1 MKKTIQC
8 IICLIAIAMASFNLH
23 AQEKSNNKVKTVTER
38 AAEKA
43 NKAAQNSQEVSNNV
57 QNAGQ
62 QVQATVANVKS
73 IIAVFEPIFRLRR
86 KKTAPMA
93 EPVPTQQNTE
103 NTVETPTTSTTQTA
117 ETLPTEAP
125 SVFEPESSAYNAD
138 GSANWGSQNHQEFGS
153 YLDIMRG
160 QILDDISVAT
170 ETQSVD
176 LIFTATDHFGNAT
189 AYGLLTPSYVKNDIF
204 ANYYFRGTKYKD
216 TNIPPRTWQQ
226 VNESEI
232 ALTALTGEQF
242 ARIQNNQQLEAVVKQ
257 VQGFRNHFES
267 RTKLTGK
274 VFAVK
279 TEMANRTCY
288 GLIHVVNHYGT
299 SGANGYLQVKIKVT
313 GLDANNDGSPD
324 ANLYINR

>member
-1 MKKTIQC
+1 MKKAIQTIG
-8 IICLIAIAMASFNLH
+8 CLIVIAMASSNLH
-23 AQEKSNNKVKTVTER
+23 AQEKRNDKVKTASER
-38 AAEKA
+38 AQQKA
-43 NKAAQNSQEVSNNV
+43 NQAAQYSQEVSNNV

-86 KKTAPMA
+86 KKTEPMA

-103 NTVETPTTSTTQTA
+103 NTVETTPNTPTA

-125 SVFEPESSAYNAD
+125 SVFVPESNVYNAD
-138 GSANWGSQNHQEFGS
+138 GSANWGSQNHQEFGC
-153 YLDIMRG
+153 YLDVMRG

-176 LIFTATDHFGNAT
+176 IIFTATDHFGNAT
-189 AYGLLTPSYVKNDIF
+189 AYGLLTPSYVKNDVF
-204 ANYYFRGTKYKD
+204 ANYYFRGAKYKD
-216 TNIPPRTWQQ
+216 ANIPPRAWQQ

-267 RTKLTGK
+267 RTKLAGK

-299 SGANGYLQVKIKVT
+299 SGTNGYLQVKIKVT